1 MVEQGMERPHQILCV
16 WSNCNS
22 MQCAVIKF
30 QRSYGTNYERKGSPN
45 TLSEAFFQIK
55 FQVKFVSIIP
65 HTNVEENQSENNQKT
80 HFYIMFFISF
90 GGWGGGPKHPLRGI
104 FFLKKFQVKVV
115 LVGFA
120 TTTVNLAPFC
130 HNLYHCSMK
139 Y

>member
-90 GGWGGGPKHPLRGI
+90 GGWGGAQNTLLDSPR
-104 FFLKKFQVKVV
+104 
-115 LVGFA
+115 
-120 TTTVNLAPFC
+120 
-130 HNLYHCSMK
+130 
-139 Y
+139 